1 MSYQYK
7 GVCYNTPES
16 TLAAMAADMSGVGTD
31 QNGNPTPF
39 FTQVEGQSLKT
50 ISSTGAVVVSTPQ
63 LIGCQQIGI
72 YQAASICIAIGVA
85 WSIAWGYRTIGTALN
100 SGGES

>member
-31 QNGNPTPF
+31 QNGNPAPY
-39 FTQVEGQSLKT
+39 FTRVEGSTLKT
-50 ISSTGAVVVSTPQ
+50 VSSTGSVVVSTPE
-63 LIGCQQIGI
+63 LISCQQLNA
-72 YQAASICIAIGVA
+72 YQASAICLAIGVVWA
-85 WSIAWGYRTIGTALN
+85 IAWAYRTLATSLHAGSEI
-100 SGGES
+100 